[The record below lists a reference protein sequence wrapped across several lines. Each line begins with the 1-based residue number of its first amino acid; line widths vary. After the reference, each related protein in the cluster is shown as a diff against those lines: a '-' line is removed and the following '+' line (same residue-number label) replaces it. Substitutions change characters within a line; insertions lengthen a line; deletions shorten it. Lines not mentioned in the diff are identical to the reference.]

1 LLQSAYVFYL
11 SAERPASILATRIS
25 TKEHRLAHILVV
37 GLGDLG
43 SAVARRFHAEGHQV
57 SGIRQQ
63 ATAIAGV
70 DLYPQD
76 LINDPVVLPPDQIDL
91 LYIVLTPAQRSV
103 EGYQNAFL
111 TAPTRLLD
119 AIAVQQPL
127 PPLIFVSSTAVYGKI
142 SGWVDEQTPPKPDQ
156 FNGRILLAA
165 EEELSLRTLTTVVRF
180 SGIYGPGRERM
191 LTMAQSL
198 SAQRLAD
205 PQTGGPEPAW
215 TNRIHRD
222 DCLSLLHV
230 IGERWLA
237 GEMVPPLIIGTDNMP
252 CLNTTALNWIA
263 QQQGLRLELAEP
275 DIAPGKRIR
284 SDYLANLINSTNQ
297 PSDQASDQRKTE
309 RPNKPFTLRY
319 PDFRAG
325 YRAIIESNE
334 RASN

>member
-1 LLQSAYVFYL
+1 M
-11 SAERPASILATRIS
+11 
-25 TKEHRLAHILVV
+25 AHILVV

-43 SAVARRFHAEGHQV
+43 GAVARRFHAEGHQV
-57 SGIRQQ
+57 SGIRRQ
-63 ATAIAGV
+63 ATAIVGI

-76 LINDPVVLPPDQIDL
+76 LINDPIVLPPDQIDL
-91 LYIVLTPAQRSV
+91 LYIVLTPTQRSV

-119 AIAVQQPL
+119 AIAAQQPL
-127 PPLIFVSSTAVYGKI
+127 PPLIFVSSTAVYGQL
-142 SGWVDEQTPPKPDQ
+142 SGWVDEKTPPKPDQ

-180 SGIYGPGRERM
+180 SGIYGPGHNRM
-191 LTMAQSL
+191 LTMAQTL
-198 SAQRLAD
+198 SEQQLTD
-205 PQTGGPEPAW
+205 PKASGPEPTW

-222 DCLSLLHV
+222 DCLSLLSV

-252 CLNTTALNWIA
+252 CLNTTVLNWIA
-263 QQQGLRLELAEP
+263 QQQGFRLALAEP

-284 SDYLANLINSTNQ
+284 SDYLTNLINSTNQ
-297 PSDQASDQRKTE
+297 PTGRTSDLSANE
-309 RPNKPFTLRY
+309 NGNKPFTLRY

-325 YRAIIESNE
+325 YQTLIQ
-334 RASN
+334 